1 MSIYST
7 ISSVSNLSSNGESSE
22 SSSLLTLS
30 SSQIRIGNLE
40 YDDIKQSIIDYM
52 KRSDGDPN
60 NPLKDYDFSSSA
72 IQVLVDALAY
82 NTLYYAFY
90 SNMIANE
97 LYLDTAQ
104 RIESLISIT
113 KPLGFVVPYGSS
125 ARASISMSSVT
136 DTIPKYAKFTGT
148 NPDGVNYIFYTA
160 SSYDPDVNGDISEVV
175 LFESR
180 QLTLYRDIT
189 NDINLRTQTVS
200 LKDKAIDINSISIE
214 VSEDNGSTFTE
225 YTLSNDVQ
233 YGITKDSRVYW
244 IERINGGVK
253 IRFSAR
259 GNEVFSAEN
268 ASLET
273 DNVGR
278 KITATDIVRVTYF
291 SPTGQDANN
300 CRSFVYN
307 DGTGS
312 TSLRVSS
319 FGGATEPNVDLVRF
333 FAPKWFAAQGRAV
346 TKNDYKAALKDLFP
360 GDVTNPD
367 ESLTVFGGEEM
378 DPPFY
383 GRVFVSYI
391 EGAGSGTIEEN
402 KKFITENLRS
412 LSPVSILPEFIAPE
426 NFNLSLSYSLQYNAA
441 NTTRTREGVVDALKD
456 AVEAEY
462 GKVKFNNTFEP
473 QQFERLLRS
482 VEPAIVGTVDYGLAM
497 TTNVQ
502 LKQTENTEFS
512 FRNEVIT
519 GGYGIYSAAF
529 YSPKFDTSNVFI
541 ADSQIPEDSAG
552 FAPLRLLIQNGNL
565 TQVVSPRGV
574 GEINRKRGFIR
585 IFPNVGNSIVRF
597 VALPKSNI
605 VNSTQNMV
613 TNILQ
618 SSVTVDPI

>member
-1 MSIYST
+1 M
-7 ISSVSNLSSNGESSE
+7 
-22 SSSLLTLS
+22 
-30 SSQIRIGNLE
+30 
-40 YDDIKQSIIDYM
+40 
-52 KRSDGDPN
+52 
-60 NPLKDYDFSSSA
+60 
-72 IQVLVDALAY
+72 
-82 NTLYYAFY
+82 
-90 SNMIANE
+90 
-97 LYLDTAQ
+97 
-104 RIESLISIT
+104 
-113 KPLGFVVPYGSS
+113 
-125 ARASISMSSVT
+125 
-136 DTIPKYAKFTGT
+136 
-148 NPDGVNYIFYTA
+148 
-160 SSYDPDVNGDISEVV
+160 
-175 LFESR
+175 
-180 QLTLYRDIT
+180 
-189 NDINLRTQTVS
+189 
-200 LKDKAIDINSISIE
+200 
-214 VSEDNGSTFTE
+214 
-225 YTLSNDVQ
+225 
-233 YGITKDSRVYW
+233 
-244 IERINGGVK
+244 
-253 IRFSAR
+253 
-259 GNEVFSAEN
+259 
-268 ASLET
+268 
-273 DNVGR
+273 
-278 KITATDIVRVTYF
+278 
-291 SPTGQDANN
+291 
-300 CRSFVYN
+300 
-307 DGTGS
+307 
-312 TSLRVSS
+312 
-319 FGGATEPNVDLVRF
+319 
-333 FAPKWFAAQGRAV
+333 
-346 TKNDYKAALKDLFP
+346 
-360 GDVTNPD
+360 TNPD

>member
-7 ISSVSNLSSNGESSE
+7 ISSVSNLSSNAESSE

-214 VSEDNGSTFTE
+214 VSEDNGATFTE

-268 ASLET
+268 VSLET

-473 QQFERLLRS
+473 QQFESLLKS

-502 LKQTENTEFS
+502 LRQTENTEFS

-519 GGYGIYSAAF
+519 GGYGVYSAAF

-552 FAPLRLLIQNGNL
+552 FAPLRLLIQTGNL

>member
-1 MSIYST
+1 
-7 ISSVSNLSSNGESSE
+7 
-22 SSSLLTLS
+22 
-30 SSQIRIGNLE
+30 
-40 YDDIKQSIIDYM
+40 M

-214 VSEDNGSTFTE
+214 VSEDNGATFTE

-268 ASLET
+268 VSLET

-473 QQFERLLRS
+473 QQFESLLKS

-502 LKQTENTEFS
+502 LRQTENTEFS

-519 GGYGIYSAAF
+519 GGYGVYSAAF